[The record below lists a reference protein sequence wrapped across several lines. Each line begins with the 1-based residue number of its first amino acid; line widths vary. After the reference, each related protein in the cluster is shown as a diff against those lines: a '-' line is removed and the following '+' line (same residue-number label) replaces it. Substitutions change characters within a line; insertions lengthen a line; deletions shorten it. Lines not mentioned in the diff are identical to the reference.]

1 MKNYQFKI
9 SNKIISQN
17 SKPFLIAEVGQ
28 SHEGDLKKVLKLL
41 IKFLSLESMRLS
53 FKPILQKVSLHLK
66 SHLEKKIN
74 CLKIDLITGKVQNFL
89 KINGYK

>member
-28 SHEGDLKKVLKLL
+28 SHEGDLKKVFKIIDKISKSGVDA
-41 IKFLSLESMRLS
+41 IKFQTHIAESESTLEEPFR
-53 FKPILQKVSLHLK
+53 
-66 SHLEKKIN
+66 KK
-74 CLKIDLITGKVQNFL
+74 
-89 KINGYK
+89 